1 MSVKNAGF
9 TLMEMLVAMALSGI
23 LMLGALRLLPHLQ
36 RQNLHLQS
44 QVRLQ
49 ADLQLMLN
57 TLEKAIRRAGY
68 CRGDCEGA
76 PLTLR
81 QGCLLARWDE
91 NGNGRWEGP
100 NQEES
105 EWYGYRLRDRRL
117 EMQRGA
123 ESCEGGGWESLSDPA
138 SVTINGLA
146 FARRGAQV
154 ALTFSGASARIPA
167 VSVTLRS
174 VVNTWNQ
181 R

>member
-1 MSVKNAGF
+1 MSVKRWLHPDGDAGGDGAERHFNAGRAAF
-9 TLMEMLVAMALSGI
+9 AAASATTKFAFAKPVW
-23 LMLGALRLLPHLQ
+23 
-36 RQNLHLQS
+36 
-44 QVRLQ
+44 LQ

-123 ESCEGGGWESLSDPA
+123 ESCEGGGWESLPIRQA
-138 SVTINGLA
+138 
-146 FARRGAQV
+146 
-154 ALTFSGASARIPA
+154 
-167 VSVTLRS
+167 
-174 VVNTWNQ
+174 
-181 R
+181 

>member
-1 MSVKNAGF
+1 V
-9 TLMEMLVAMALSGI
+9 
-23 LMLGALRLLPHLQ
+23 
-36 RQNLHLQS
+36 
-44 QVRLQ
+44 
-49 ADLQLMLN
+49 
-57 TLEKAIRRAGY
+57 
-68 CRGDCEGA
+68 
-76 PLTLR
+76 
-81 QGCLLARWDE
+81 ARWDE

-154 ALTFSGASARIPA
+154 ALTLSGASARFPA